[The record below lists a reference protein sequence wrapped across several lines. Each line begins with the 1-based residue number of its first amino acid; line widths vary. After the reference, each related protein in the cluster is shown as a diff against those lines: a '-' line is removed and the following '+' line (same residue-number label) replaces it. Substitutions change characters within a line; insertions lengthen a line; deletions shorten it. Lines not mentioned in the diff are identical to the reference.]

1 MPNIVTMLCKENSSE
16 SPRKWLQ
23 KVKKKFFAY
32 HSATR
37 RAKSKPFRPTTC
49 SVKLMTSCLHKPQN
63 WIGGDQGM
71 KLQNL
76 CVINIQQGKGDG
88 KNGVSGMSQN
98 TKLEN

>member
-1 MPNIVTMLCKENSSE
+1 MPNSVTMLCKENSSE

-63 WIGGDQGM
+63 
-71 KLQNL
+71 
-76 CVINIQQGKGDG
+76 
-88 KNGVSGMSQN
+88 
-98 TKLEN
+98 

>member
-1 MPNIVTMLCKENSSE
+1 
-16 SPRKWLQ
+16 
-23 KVKKKFFAY
+23 
-32 HSATR
+32 
-37 RAKSKPFRPTTC
+37 
-49 SVKLMTSCLHKPQN
+49 
-63 WIGGDQGM
+63 M